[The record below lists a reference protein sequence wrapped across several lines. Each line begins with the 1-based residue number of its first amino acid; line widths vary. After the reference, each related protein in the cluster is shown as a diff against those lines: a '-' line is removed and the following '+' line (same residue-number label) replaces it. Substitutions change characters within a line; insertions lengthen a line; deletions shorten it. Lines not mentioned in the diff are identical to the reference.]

1 MEVLT
6 VVSWIFQR
14 SSSLSHK
21 MEYHLLLQHQCRFN
35 ALVSSPAEPT
45 SEPRN
50 CRFQLVRHSAHRRT
64 SLLALASLAGF
75 NVSTSQGVA
84 LDKRIPLITDSN
96 YPDVIVRESM
106 TPEKE
111 EKEERVWSR
120 SCTCPS
126 HSRWPLYSFTAAQS
140 HPDSQTPCPST

>member
-50 CRFQLVRHSAHRRT
+50 CRFQVVRHSAHRRT
-64 SLLALASLAGF
+64 SLSALASLAGF

-84 LDKRIPLITDSN
+84 WDKRIPLITDSN
-96 YPDVIVRESM
+96 YPDVTVRESM
-106 TPEKE
+106 TAE
-111 EKEERVWSR
+111 EEEERVWSR

-126 HSRWPLYSFTAAQS
+126 HSKWPLYSFTAQS
-140 HPDSQTPCPST
+140 LPDSQTPCPST